1 MITIMKRLSLVV
13 AALGFIISVPCRAQ
27 PQTATT
33 PLTFEVASVKPSGS
47 GSNGYSGGC
56 HGIDSKYGPS
66 RVDAAPPL
74 GRCVIHDARLSHLV
88 FMAFGL
94 PSMQALKSG
103 SDWVAIGAERFDVE
117 AKAEDP
123 AKTTEDQLLQM
134 LQALLVDRFKMKFH
148 RETKEAQGFAL
159 VVAKNRPKL
168 QEDKDETVESR
179 LTGSTKANPPMVNAR
194 RYSMAMLADLLS
206 QVGQGPVAD
215 ETGLKSF
222 YDFKLTWDDANG
234 PSIFTALTEQL
245 GLKFES
251 RKVPLSIFVVD
262 AAQRPTQN

>member
-1 MITIMKRLSLVV
+1 MKRLAFV
-13 AALGFIISVPCRAQ
+13 ATALGFMNALGLWAQ
-27 PQTATT
+27 PQPANT
-33 PLTFEVASVKPSGS
+33 PLAFEVASVKPSTS
-47 GSNGYSGGC
+47 GSNGFSGGC
-56 HGIDSKYGPS
+56 HGIDSKYGAS
-66 RVDAAPPL
+66 RADAAPPL
-74 GRCVIHDARLSHLV
+74 GRCVIRDARLSHLV
-88 FMAFGL
+88 FMAFEL

-103 SDWVAIGAERFDVE
+103 PDWVAIGAERFDVE

-123 AKTTEDQLLQM
+123 AKTTEDQLLKM
-134 LQALLVDRFKMKFH
+134 LQTLLADRFKMKFH
-148 RETKEAQGFAL
+148 RETREVQGFAL
-159 VVAKNRPKL
+159 IVAKNGPKL

-179 LTGSTKANPPMVNAR
+179 LTGSMKANPPTVNAR
-194 RYSMAMLADLLS
+194 RYSMPMLADLLS

-251 RKVPLSIFVVD
+251 RKVPLSMFVID
-262 AAQRPTQN
+262 AAQRPTAN